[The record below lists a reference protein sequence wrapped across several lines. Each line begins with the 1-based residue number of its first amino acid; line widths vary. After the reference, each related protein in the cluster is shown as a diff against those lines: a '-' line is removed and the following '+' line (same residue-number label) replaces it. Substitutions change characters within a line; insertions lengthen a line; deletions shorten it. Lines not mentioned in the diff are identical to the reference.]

1 MIQSKLNVAS
11 AEPVRRSE
19 SNLDKTGG
27 TSMVLIKDDEF
38 IELVTFIK
46 SNYGINLFEKRTLV
60 TGRLQQILAE
70 KNLNSF
76 SEYLKYIKSDQT
88 GKAISALVNRITTNH
103 TFFMRE
109 KEHFNFFQA
118 QVLTGLKTIVANKDL
133 RIWSAGCSSGEEP
146 YTLAMIIADFLGV
159 ERKLWDSRILA
170 TDISEKVMEIAIRGI
185 YPNEQLQVLPE
196 EWRRKYFVK
205 HDSDSSQVIDE
216 IRENIIFRQFNLM
229 NPVFPFKKKF
239 QVIFCRNVMIYF
251 DSETRRQL
259 VNRFYEQTEPGGYLF
274 IGLSES
280 LRREETPYKYIR
292 PSVYRK
298 E

>member
-109 KEHFNFFQA
+109 KEHFNFFQV

-146 YTLAMIIADFLGV
+146 YTLAMIIADFLGA

-170 TDISEKVMEIAIRGI
+170 TDISEKVLEIAIRGI